1 MVWSNALLPLAGLLY
16 LLAYFWG
23 WGSVLLRLLP
33 LRLGRDRTHP
43 LLVLALGLC
52 AAILAILVLGFAGLL
67 RRSIFILLSATIIAV
82 GSCLHP
88 PWQALR
94 RGQGGRARGQWTL
107 WQALL
112 ETLVAGVF
120 VLVAGLSLLPDE
132 SWDALAY
139 HLPLIKI
146 YVQQGRISY
155 IPWLFHSNLAINGE
169 LVFLHGFLLD
179 GDRLVLPLNLVFY
192 ATAATA
198 VFEIARLELSRG
210 PALLAMLVFMLSPEV
225 CSWVNTSNVEIAWTA
240 FATVSLWCALRWQQV
255 SRPRSSS
262 PISPVLDAPG
272 GVAPA
277 RNIPAMPAS
286 ARRAGGADLSPKLA
300 TNFGGGTPETGGSAD
315 GWLYLAGLFAGF
327 AAGTK
332 AVGGVLSGVAVGL
345 IILGGSVDR
354 RRIAAALRP
363 ALKYTAV
370 FVLAA
375 SPIYLKS
382 YVHTGT
388 PFWPQSLG
396 IFSVR
401 NYDSEL
407 WERCLAF
414 TRAIWGGV
422 PLTPSNFF
430 LAAWDQRHDP
440 TVALLI
446 VFAVASLV
454 RWRRFPKVAPLV
466 VFAAV
471 HYAFWCYGTHQT
483 RFLIPALPAAIVGLM
498 ELTYGPSQ
506 LLASRVLSALFW
518 LVALAPSLQPWAMKY
533 ERFRTAV
540 LPVVSG
546 SIHRDDLLRSNPLY
560 VASRLVDRFTDPDA
574 KILLFQEMR
583 GYYLDRDNMWGDP
596 LTQGVLRYSD
606 CANAEQLREAMRKL
620 GITHLLVGRYDFLF
634 PVEREYA
641 RSDWDRIEE
650 LLAASR
656 PVFATHDHVLYSLD
670 RRRFR
675 LTDPES
681 TLVCSTTSA
690 ALVEDG
696 VADGSV
702 AVDASGYPFCRSD

>member
-33 LRLGRDRTHP
+33 LRLGRDRTNP

-52 AAILAILVLGFAGLL
+52 GAVLTILILGFAGLL
-67 RRSIFILLSATIIAV
+67 RRSVFILLSAGIVAV
-82 GSCLHP
+82 GFRLLS
-88 PWQALR
+88 PWHALR
-94 RGQGGRARGQWTL
+94 REQAERVPDRWTL
-107 WQALL
+107 WHDLL
-112 ETLVAGVF
+112 VTLVAGVF
-120 VLVAGLSLLPDE
+120 LLVAGLNLLPDA

-155 IPWLFHSNLAINGE
+155 IPWLFHSNLPINGE
-169 LVFLHGFLLD
+169 LVFLHGLLLD

-192 ATAATA
+192 AIAASA

-225 CSWVNTSNVEIAWTA
+225 CAWVNTSNVEIAWTA
-240 FATVSLWCALRWQQV
+240 FAAVSLWCALRWQ
-255 SRPRSSS
+255 REP
-262 PISPVLDAPG
+262 D
-272 GVAPA
+272 
-277 RNIPAMPAS
+277 
-286 ARRAGGADLSPKLA
+286 
-300 TNFGGGTPETGGSAD
+300 GSED

-332 AVGGVLSGVAVGL
+332 AVGGILSGTAVGL

-363 ALKYTAV
+363 AFTYAAV

-375 SPIYLKS
+375 SPNYLKS
-382 YVHTGT
+382 YAHTGT

-396 IFSVR
+396 IFTVR

-414 TRAIWGGV
+414 TRAVWGGLPV
-422 PLTPSNFF
+422 TPSNFL
-430 LAAWDQRHDP
+430 LAAWDERHDP

-446 VFAVASLV
+446 VFAVASLA

-471 HYAFWCYGTHQT
+471 HYAFWCYGTHQS

-498 ELTYGPSQ
+498 ELTYGPSR
-506 LLASRVLSALFW
+506 LLTSRVLSAVFW
-518 LVALAPSLQPWAMKY
+518 LVALAPSLQPWTLKY

-546 SIHRDDLLRSNPLY
+546 SIQRDDLLRSDPLY
-560 VASRLVDRFTDPDA
+560 VASRLVDRFTQPDA

-583 GYYLDRDNMWGDP
+583 GYYLNRDNMWGDP

-606 CANAEQLREAMRKL
+606 CANAEQLRGAMREL

-641 RSDWDRIEE
+641 RSDWDRMEE
-650 LLAASR
+650 LLAESQ
-656 PVFATHDHVLYSLD
+656 PVFSTHDHVLYSLD
-670 RRRFR
+670 RRR
-675 LTDPES
+675 LGPPDSAS
-681 TLVCSTTSA
+681 TLVCSTTPA
-690 ALVEDG
+690 GLVEDG
-696 VADGSV
+696 VTDGSV
-702 AVDASGYPFCRSD
+702 AVDGSGYPFCRSE